1 MQFRAFL
8 LLFSLLLADFVQ
20 AADLRTRNVI
30 MITVDGLRWQEV
42 FRGAESLLLNSTNG
56 GVGNVDRVR
65 TAFWRDTEAERRT
78 ALLPFFWS
86 TIARQGQLYGN
97 TNRGSSAQ
105 VTNGRKFTYPGFNEI
120 FTAFADDRINSNAK
134 RDNPN
139 VTVLEWLHRKPA
151 FAGRAVAFANWDTHF
166 FIFNARRSGNPT
178 WAGYT
183 NTLEF
188 APGSRLALVEQLHRD
203 ITPLWS
209 DMDFDAFYLNAL
221 LEYLPERKPRLFWLS
236 LSESDEWAHEGSYD
250 HYLFSAHRMDSY
262 LRRLWETLPS
272 MPEYRD
278 QTTLIVTPELGRDS
292 GPTEWR
298 NHGAA
303 VDGAENI
310 WLAILGPDT
319 PPLGERTDTAPVF
332 QNQIA
337 ATLAAQLGEDYG
349 RQCGGRARRSK
360 TRWRDKS
367 GAPCPERSDEQS
379 SGGKQALRKWK
390 KTSGLQNLL
399 TRH

>member
-65 TAFWRDTEAERRT
+65 TAFWRDTEAERR
-78 ALLPFFWS
+78 APLLPFFWS

-120 FTAFADDRINSNAK
+120 FTGFADDRINSNAK

-139 VTVLEWLHRKPA
+139 VTVFEWLHRKPA
-151 FAGRAVAFANWDTHF
+151 FAGRAVAFANWDTHL
-166 FIFNARRSGNPT
+166 FIFNARRSGIPT
-178 WAGYT
+178 WTGYT

-188 APGSRLALVEQLHRD
+188 VPGSPLALIEQLHRD
-203 ITPLWS
+203 ITPLWP

-221 LEYLPERKPRLFWLS
+221 LEYLPEKKPRLVWLG
-236 LSESDEWAHEGSYD
+236 LSEPDEWAHEGRYD

-262 LRRLWETLPS
+262 LRRLWETLQS

-278 QTTLIVTPELGRDS
+278 QTTLIVAPDHGRGS

-319 PPLGERTDTAPVF
+319 PPLGERTDLGPVF

-337 ATLAAQLGEDYG
+337 ATLAALLGEDYG
-349 RQCGGRARRSK
+349 AAVPRA
-360 TRWRDKS
+360 
-367 GAPCPERSDEQS
+367 
-379 SGGKQALRKWK
+379 GKPIEDALKR
-390 KTSGLQNLL
+390 
-399 TRH
+399 